1 MTNFD
6 LIRTARNASPGPD
19 VREDASVLRA
29 LRHIVE
35 GEKLPSD
42 GRLPTEREIAAEL
55 GCGRRAVR
63 RALDELEREGLIWRR
78 QGKGTF
84 AGQPPDPAEALAAEI
99 APSADALA
107 VMEARLCIE
116 PGLADLCAQRATSQD
131 VDRLRGLARRSAE
144 PYDAEAAELWD
155 GALHR
160 AIARIAGNRILLTAF
175 SLVDEVR
182 LGTEWQ
188 EQRHR
193 ARSPE
198 TMALYDRQHTLII
211 DAIAAR
217 DGNAASVAMHAH
229 LSALTERLR
238 ASMEEP
244 WP

>member
-1 MTNFD
+1 M
-6 LIRTARNASPGPD
+6 
-19 VREDASVLRA
+19 LRA
-29 LRHIVE
+29 LRQIIE
-35 GEKLPSD
+35 GERLPSD

-63 RALDELEREGLIWRR
+63 RALDQLEQEGLIWRR

-99 APSADALA
+99 APSADPLA

-116 PGLADLCAQRATSQD
+116 PGLADLCAQRATAHD
-131 VDRLRGLARRSAE
+131 VERLRGLVRRAAE
-144 PYDAEAAELWD
+144 PYDAETAELWD

-160 AIARIAGNRILLTAF
+160 AIARIAGNRVLLTAF
-175 SLVDEVR
+175 ALLDEVR
-182 LGTEWQ
+182 LGAEWQ

-198 TMALYDRQHTLII
+198 TMALYDRQHTHIV

-217 DGNAASVAMHAH
+217 DGAAASAAMREH

-238 ASMEEP
+238 ATLEEP